1 MKSQT
6 MIPQTHSGQTVKPQT
21 HLGHIHQTLSEAL
34 SNIPDTFKMIQR
46 HSGPCIKP
54 RHICFFTDSTAI
66 NGNGDFGLR
75 LVYIQV
81 TLMTS
86 ICTYPGHNAS

>member
-54 RHICFFTDSTAI
+54 RHIRDTFRTHSGHIQDTFTKHSQKPYLPA
-66 NGNGDFGLR
+66 
-75 LVYIQV
+75 
-81 TLMTS
+81 TS
-86 ICTYPGHNAS
+86 